1 MDRNKFINLLNL
13 LPTRSSNNENKLLIE
28 DLSLIDARWQ
38 HLEELR
44 IEKLELTQQMS
55 KEPNPFRLNLEGESG
70 GEEVFLNI
78 NGGILMKSTEE
89 KGAGIL
95 LESLFDI
102 LSNLTENSFN
112 TNIQLLGVFNL
123 LFSYPQPLLTAYL
136 FYVDSLR
143 GNLPLLKINDILKQV
158 KNQIDLSVINN
169 KQISQELF
177 EQLLIRIFKNNKLLK
192 NLNSNF
198 QQQNSRE
205 RRNKLFFSS
214 TIASLEGQ
222 NNFLN
227 LTIKEKNLIYS
238 CIVFIQLCQMLAA
251 FALQHSPPA
260 ILIMPSRPA

>member
-1 MDRNKFINLLNL
+1 MSAIVQTNWNEAKNDRNKFINLLNL

-44 IEKLELTQQMS
+44 IEKLELTQQIA
-55 KEPNPFRLNLEGESG
+55 KEPNPFRLNLEGESGG

-143 GNLPLLKINDILKQV
+143 GNLPLLKINDLV
-158 KNQIDLSVINN
+158 DYAG
-169 KQISQELF
+169 
-177 EQLLIRIFKNNKLLK
+177 LLIKVTYIEVHLRISVFCITASFRM
-192 NLNSNF
+192 NS
-198 QQQNSRE
+198 
-205 RRNKLFFSS
+205 
-214 TIASLEGQ
+214 AW
-222 NNFLN
+222 
-227 LTIKEKNLIYS
+227 
-238 CIVFIQLCQMLAA
+238 A
-251 FALQHSPPA
+251 FTVP
-260 ILIMPSRPA
+260 RY